1 MAMIRP
7 EIDMKDSGIEYVGA
21 IPKDWDLVRLRAY
34 FGERK
39 NKNKDGNETNL
50 LSLSYGRIIR
60 KNIDKTDGLL
70 PASFN
75 TYNIVEKNDII
86 IRPTDLQNDKRSLR
100 TGLVTE
106 HGIITSA
113 YIDLMPIGNVDSRF
127 VHYLLHSYDILKVF
141 YNMGSGVRQGLN
153 YSEFS
158 KLKVPMPL
166 LSEQQAIADYLD
178 ETCSR
183 IDEIIAEA
191 KASIDE
197 YKELKQSILF
207 ETMTRGIQSDR
218 KYKTCDY
225 EWLGKVPEDWSLM
238 KITHI
243 LDDNDSYPIGD
254 GDHGLIKTDSYKSE
268 GIPYIRVQN
277 IGWGTPLLMDNVV
290 YISKEDNERIKGSQ
304 LKPGDVLFVK
314 TGATIGKTAIV
325 PNNIPISNTTSH
337 VGKITV
343 SKEHNSKYI
352 FYLLSSFIGY
362 KQFWDIAC
370 MKATRPEL
378 SISEIKQ
385 MKVLIPSTRDEED
398 EIVEYLDNKLPE
410 YETLICIKESL
421 INDLEAYKKSLIY
434 EVVTGKRRVV

>member
-1 MAMIRP
+1 MTMIRP
-7 EIDMKDSGIEYVGA
+7 ETEMKDSGIQWLGNIPKEWSIIKGKYILKQLSRSVLESDNVVTCFRDGEVTLRSNRRELGFTNSLKEIGYQGVEPGDLVVHGMDGFAGA
-21 IPKDWDLVRLRAY
+21 I
-34 FGERK
+34 
-39 NKNKDGNETNL
+39 
-50 LSLSYGRIIR
+50 
-60 KNIDKTDGLL
+60 
-70 PASFN
+70 
-75 TYNIVEKNDII
+75 
-86 IRPTDLQNDKRSLR
+86 
-100 TGLVTE
+100 
-106 HGIITSA
+106 GIS
-113 YIDLMPIGNVDSRF
+113 DSRGKMSPIINVLESGECKKYLMYYLRGLAF
-127 VHYLLHSYDILKVF
+127 VNVF
-141 YNMGSGVRQGLN
+141 LGLSTGIRERSCDLRWN
-153 YSEFS
+153 
-158 KLKVPMPL
+158 KLANLEYTIPP
-166 LSEQQAIADYLD
+166 LSEQQAVANYLD
-178 ETCSR
+178 KTCSK

>member
-1 MAMIRP
+1 MYLVYGANGIRGYYFKYNLDKKR
-7 EIDMKDSGIEYVGA
+7 ILLGRVGA
-21 IPKDWDLVRLRAY
+21 LA
-34 FGERK
+34 
-39 NKNKDGNETNL
+39 GNVH
-50 LSLSYGRIIR
+50 
-60 KNIDKTDGLL
+60 
-70 PASFN
+70 
-75 TYNIVEKNDII
+75 IVDEKVW
-86 IRPTDLQNDKRSLR
+86 
-100 TGLVTE
+100 VTE
-106 HGIITSA
+106 HALIASDKLNLVEEYYGYVFESMNLIQYSKSSA
-113 YIDLMPIGNVDSRF
+113 QPVISGDTLQKLRF
-127 VHYLLHSYDILKVF
+127 P
-141 YNMGSGVRQGLN
+141 
-153 YSEFS
+153 
-158 KLKVPMPL
+158 VPE

-178 ETCSR
+178 ETCSK

-191 KASIDE
+191 KASIEE

>member
-1 MAMIRP
+1 MKTVIRP
-7 EIDMKDSGIEYVGA
+7 ETEMKDSGIEWIGNIPNDWKVSRVGNFFSLSSGDSLTNEDIRDDGMYLVYGANGIRGYYFKYNLDKKRILLGRVGA
-21 IPKDWDLVRLRAY
+21 LA
-34 FGERK
+34 
-39 NKNKDGNETNL
+39 GNVH
-50 LSLSYGRIIR
+50 
-60 KNIDKTDGLL
+60 
-70 PASFN
+70 
-75 TYNIVEKNDII
+75 IVDEKVW
-86 IRPTDLQNDKRSLR
+86 
-100 TGLVTE
+100 VTE
-106 HGIITSA
+106 HALIASDKLNLVEEYYGYVFESMNLIQYSKSSA
-113 YIDLMPIGNVDSRF
+113 QPVISGDTLQKLRF
-127 VHYLLHSYDILKVF
+127 P
-141 YNMGSGVRQGLN
+141 
-153 YSEFS
+153 
-158 KLKVPMPL
+158 VPE

-178 ETCSR
+178 ETCSK

-191 KASIDE
+191 KASIEE

>member
-1 MAMIRP
+1 MKTVIRP
-7 EIDMKDSGIEYVGA
+7 ETEMKDSGIEWIGNIPNDWKVSRVGNFFSFSSGDSLTNEDIRDDGMYLVYGANGIRGYYFKYNLDKKRILLGRVGA
-21 IPKDWDLVRLRAY
+21 LA
-34 FGERK
+34 
-39 NKNKDGNETNL
+39 GNVH
-50 LSLSYGRIIR
+50 
-60 KNIDKTDGLL
+60 
-70 PASFN
+70 
-75 TYNIVEKNDII
+75 IVDEKVW
-86 IRPTDLQNDKRSLR
+86 
-100 TGLVTE
+100 VTE
-106 HGIITSA
+106 HALIASDKLNLVEEYYGYVFESMNLIQYSKSSA
-113 YIDLMPIGNVDSRF
+113 QPVISGDTLQKLRF
-127 VHYLLHSYDILKVF
+127 P
-141 YNMGSGVRQGLN
+141 
-153 YSEFS
+153 
-158 KLKVPMPL
+158 VPE

-178 ETCSR
+178 ETCSK

-191 KASIDE
+191 KASIEE

-337 VGKITV
+337 VGKITI